1 MMRIAMLGALM
12 ILATGALATPAPA
25 HGPAASVGDLG
36 FPRFDY
42 QPPAPGTYQLPAIK
56 PAPDARV
63 VDAAGTPRRLHGL
76 MGDRIVVLSF
86 ISTRCVDPQGC
97 PLATAVLHQIRAV
110 AGHDPMLVRRLRLI
124 TVSFDLLN
132 DRPAVLAR
140 YAGAAGKGPART
152 SPWEF
157 VVPSSEPELASLL
170 EAYGQPVGFG
180 ERTAPPTHL
189 LRVYLID
196 AERRIRNIYG
206 LDFLDARLLLT
217 DVRTLLLEEQGRRP

>member
-76 MGDRIVVLSF
+76 MGDRIVVVSF

-157 VVPSSEPELASLL
+157 
-170 EAYGQPVGFG
+170 GQ
-180 ERTAPPTHL
+180 RTAPPTHL